1 MQYEHQ
7 NFYHTHFSVL
17 PPAFPEPSP
26 RAQLRSERALKGHVW
41 QEQILRMGGGRMWSY
56 EGNKIGKILRKI
68 EVIDLIRIEIVASE
82 K

>member
-1 MQYEHQ
+1 MIMMQYEHQ

-26 RAQLRSERALKGHVW
+26 RARLRSKRALKGRVRR
-41 QEQILRMGGGRMWSY
+41 EQMLRIGGVEY
-56 EGNKIGKILRKI
+56 EVMR
-68 EVIDLIRIEIVASE
+68 EI